1 MRNSNNWLAS
11 IFDWLG
17 DALERFN
24 PSAFRFLAASLPY
37 LTPVPVAWLT
47 AHSASDFL
55 HFTPQVAFI
64 FVFALEGIGLW
75 FTTMLVDSIVAWV
88 RSKNWKSFVPVAL
101 FSFTVYA
108 YVLILVTLNV
118 TLESAS
124 GNINP
129 ALSKVITLMCY
140 LPLITGIG
148 NGYYKLQV
156 DHKTDT
162 EVSKQH
168 SELLEAQIRKE
179 KSEERLEK
187 LRIKYGTSGSKNGS
201 SRSTSESNMEV
212 PEVIRKT
219 SESLGRPS
227 IYQERVFSYME
238 ENYMNNGIVPTF
250 TEVMKDLEL
259 PESTASRLRNKWI
272 ETRQ

>member
-37 LTPVPVAWLT
+37 LTPIPVASLT
-47 AHSASDFL
+47 AHSASNFL
-55 HFTPQVAFI
+55 SFTPQVAFI

-75 FTTMLVDSIVAWV
+75 FTTMLVDSVVAWV
-88 RSKNWKSFVPVAL
+88 RSKNWKSFIPVLL

-124 GNINP
+124 GNTNP

-148 NGYYKLQV
+148 NGYYKLQI

-162 EVSKQH
+162 ELSKQH
-168 SELLEAQIRKE
+168 SEELDAQIRRE
-179 KSEERLEK
+179 QREERLEK
-187 LRIKYGTSGSKNGS
+187 LRIRTES
-201 SRSTSESNMEV
+201 SRSRNETSIKTSESNMELPKV
-212 PEVIRKT
+212 SRNT
-219 SESLGRPS
+219 SGSMGRPS
-227 IYQERVFSYME
+227 IHQDRVFAYLE
-238 ENYMNNGIVPTF
+238 ESFVSRGVVPTF

-259 PESTASRLRNKWI
+259 SESTASRLRNKWL
-272 ETRQ
+272 ENR